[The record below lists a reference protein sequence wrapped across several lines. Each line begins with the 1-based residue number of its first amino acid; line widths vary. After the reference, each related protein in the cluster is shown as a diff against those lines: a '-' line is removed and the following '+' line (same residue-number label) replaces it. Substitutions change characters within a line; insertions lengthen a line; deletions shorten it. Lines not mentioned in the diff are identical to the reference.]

1 MSTAPSSIRVPGGAP
16 QIGSIS
22 LLPVVQRDQQ
32 IELTL
37 AREPARSEVSN
48 EVIAR
53 LPTWAAAFVLSISV
67 SGLDDKEIYLSL
79 GIDAATWSRIRKGEA
94 NLPEEKRGDFYDI
107 VGNEIP
113 LIWSALRRGYQ
124 LVMIQTEAER
134 RADAERA
141 RADKL
146 AMQVEL
152 MKDLLRRGGSV

>member
-1 MSTAPSSIRVPGGAP
+1 MSTAQSSIRARSGAP

-22 LLPVVQRDQQ
+22 LTPVVQHAAQC
-32 IELTL
+32 ELTL

-94 NLPEEKRGDFYDI
+94 NLPEDKRGDFYDL

-124 LVMIQTEAER
+124 LVMVQTEAER

-146 AMQVEL
+146 ELQVQVMRDL
-152 MKDLLRRGGSV
+152 LLRRDAK